1 MKRLLMLIMTLICM
15 VSLAACNRD
24 KKPNEKG
31 QDYFNA
37 LVCEVHEN
45 NVIVEC
51 LDITTGAISTGTQLS
66 VTTDV
71 LSTNEVPPMEV
82 GDEIRVV
89 FTGVM
94 ETDPPQLETVFA
106 IYLLDEEGN
115 IIYFD
120 NTDDSAQINSVDNTS
135 VHAQGDLLYREFSS
149 GVELE
154 KDTDILIERKDV
166 TNALENAISV
176 GVVLNGKFYKEIPL
190 EETDFEFVL
199 EESGNYVFM
208 AVNEDGETVDV
219 TFTIRAEKSADG
231 GVILLK

>member
-1 MKRLLMLIMTLICM
+1 MKRLLMTIMTVICM
-15 VSLAACNRD
+15 VSLVACNRD
-24 KKPNEKG
+24 EKPNEKG

-45 NVIVEC
+45 NVVVEC
-51 LDITTGAISTGTQLS
+51 LDITTGAITAGTQLS

-71 LSTNEVPPMEV
+71 LSTNEVHPMEV

-115 IIYFD
+115 IVYLG

-135 VHAQGDLLYREFSS
+135 HAPGDLVYREFSS

-190 EETDFEFVL
+190 EAADIEFVL
-199 EESGNYVFM
+199 EESGNYVFIV
-208 AVNEDGETVDV
+208 ANTEGEIVDI
-219 TFTIRAEKSADG
+219 TPSIRAEKSVDG
-231 GVILLK
+231 GVIPLN